1 MNKVAI
7 AFICDDNYVVPTVVA
22 ITSLIENKRKVT
34 YYDIFIIASELTE
47 EHIQLFDRFNGD
59 RVKVTV
65 IWLLQGNMILC
76 TRTLVVFI

>member
-34 YYDIFIIASELTE
+34 FYYSLGI
-47 EHIQLFDRFNGD
+47 NG
-59 RVKVTV
+59 RAYST
-65 IWLLQGNMILC
+65 
-76 TRTLVVFI
+76 F